1 MKKINK
7 YIKYVAALALLP
19 VVTACFTGIEN
30 TGRITDRDVAR
41 VKANKRTAEEA
52 LLDSV
57 KPQTYGGAQ
66 GGVRIPYQVA
76 FCGNRKQVK
85 VNIVNKKP
93 TVQTGS

>member
-57 KPQTYGGAQ
+57 KPQTYGQ
-66 GGVRIPYQVA
+66 W
-76 FCGNRKQVK
+76 RKGKRFVVHQ
-85 VNIVNKKP
+85 P
-93 TVQTGS
+93 TPLKAILLHSQDRNCNATSTI

>member
-7 YIKYVAALALLP
+7 YIKYVAALALPP
-19 VVTACFTGIEN
+19 VMAAGFTGVEN

-57 KPQTYGGAQ
+57 KPQTYGQ
-66 GGVRIPYQVA
+66 W
-76 FCGNRKQVK
+76 RKGKRFVVQATTSASCCAHQ
-85 VNIVNKKP
+85 P
-93 TVQTGS
+93 TPLKAIR

>member
-19 VVTACFTGIEN
+19 VMTACFTGIEN

-57 KPQTYGGAQ
+57 K
-66 GGVRIPYQVA
+66 R
-76 FCGNRKQVK
+76 R
-85 VNIVNKKP
+85 P
-93 TVQTGS
+93 TDNGTKENALWLQATTSASCCVHQPTPLKAIR